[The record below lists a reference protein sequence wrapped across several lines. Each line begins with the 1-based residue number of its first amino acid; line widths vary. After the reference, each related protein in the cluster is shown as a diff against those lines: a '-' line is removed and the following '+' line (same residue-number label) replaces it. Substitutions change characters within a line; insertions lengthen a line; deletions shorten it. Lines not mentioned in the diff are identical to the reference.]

1 MPYDGLVCLFSVRN
15 DATDR
20 DIDYDEVE
28 VILISS
34 DVPFFPFTIHIVQDQ
49 ISDTFRQM
57 ILDVNFLFSHETLIS
72 CKTCQICVCQVA
84 WELEK
89 VLIYHSISAHPHRL
103 LNQEGVMARRGLE
116 PISRK
121 VIRNREYTS
130 LRFVF
135 GLEPWA

>member
-15 DATDR
+15 DAADR
-20 DIDYDEVE
+20 DIDYDEVR
-28 VILISS
+28 S
-34 DVPFFPFTIHIVQDQ
+34 DVFWCPLIPSLCNHIVQDQ

-121 VIRNREYTS
+121 VITNRENTF
-130 LRFVF
+130 LRLVF
-135 GLEPWA
+135 GICT

>member
-1 MPYDGLVCLFSVRN
+1 
-15 DATDR
+15 
-20 DIDYDEVE
+20 
-28 VILISS
+28 
-34 DVPFFPFTIHIVQDQ
+34 
-49 ISDTFRQM
+49 M

-121 VIRNREYTS
+121 GGF
-130 LRFVF
+130 RFSSWICT
-135 GLEPWA
+135 LA